1 MGYYIFSYGIKTDQI
16 LNAFGSK
23 DSTLQKEVEENDV
36 FQNYSDF
43 EVDDSKTSTNQALI
57 DIIQSNSFNTKSDYA
72 YGYAFISL
80 CATLGKGLP
89 YEQEIKLGY
98 ETDLINKVLTEDFN
112 ITNLDIKEFLLNN
125 SILPFPLPKIV
136 EWPLI
141 GLIRQ
146 PQLQELK
153 TKLLSLN
160 ITEEQIAELEDDPED
175 REFTYTHLKGILDN
189 INYCLDNNLE
199 LISFC
204 H

>member
-23 DSTLQKEVEENDV
+23 DSKLQKEVEENDV
-36 FQNYSDF
+36 FQDYSDF

-57 DIIQSNSFNTKSDYA
+57 DIIQKNPFNHKSNYA
-72 YGYAFISL
+72 YGYALIGL
-80 CATLGKGLP
+80 CDTLGKELP
-89 YEQEIKLGY
+89 YGQEIKLGY
-98 ETDLINKVLTEDFN
+98 ETDLINKVLTEDFS
-112 ITNLDIKEFLLNN
+112 IKDIEIEKYLLADN
-125 SILPFPLPKIV
+125 SHPFPIPKIV

-160 ITEEQIAELEDDPED
+160 ITEEQIEELEDDPED
-175 REFTYTHLKGILDN
+175 REFTYAHLKGILDN